1 MVVTFVGHRE
11 ISEEPKVRR
20 WLEETVS
27 ELIHEG
33 ADTFYLGG
41 YGQFDRLAASVVWA
55 EKARNPQICSYLVIP
70 YPDRSY
76 DTAQYDGTV
85 YPPLESV
92 PRRYAI
98 AKRNE
103 YMIQTSWLPTCA
115 ILSAALLRRS
125 AMRNRGKSGLFAS
138 LQLRSAQMVRHNY
151 LWLTYLGNSKAPGRN
166 KSPDTLFSSILH
178 IQSHRADL
186 ADHFFPIHIAA
197 GKGLL
202 DSRAEGDG
210 RFSLWLISLCQLHR
224 LPAADAPLSGI
235 VVKLHYQPHKL
246 FCLMHRQLYADL
258 CELLRHMIDTFCRAE
273 IADPILFP

>member
-27 ELIHEG
+27 ELTHEG

-103 YMIQTSWLPTCA
+103 YMIQWSDVVVAYVRYPFGGAAATLRYAEQRKKRIIRFTSV
-115 ILSAALLRRS
+115 
-125 AMRNRGKSGLFAS
+125 
-138 LQLRSAQMVRHNY
+138 AQRPNG
-151 LWLTYLGNSKAPGRN
+151 TP
-166 KSPDTLFSSILH
+166 
-178 IQSHRADL
+178 
-186 ADHFFPIHIAA
+186 
-197 GKGLL
+197 
-202 DSRAEGDG
+202 
-210 RFSLWLISLCQLHR
+210 
-224 LPAADAPLSGI
+224 
-235 VVKLHYQPHKL
+235 
-246 FCLMHRQLYADL
+246 
-258 CELLRHMIDTFCRAE
+258 
-273 IADPILFP
+273 

>member
-27 ELIHEG
+27 ELIHTG

-103 YMIQTSWLPTCA
+103 YMIQWSDVVVAYVRYPFGGAAATLRYAEQRKKRIIRFTSV
-115 ILSAALLRRS
+115 
-125 AMRNRGKSGLFAS
+125 
-138 LQLRSAQMVRHNY
+138 AQRPNG
-151 LWLTYLGNSKAPGRN
+151 TP
-166 KSPDTLFSSILH
+166 
-178 IQSHRADL
+178 
-186 ADHFFPIHIAA
+186 
-197 GKGLL
+197 
-202 DSRAEGDG
+202 
-210 RFSLWLISLCQLHR
+210 
-224 LPAADAPLSGI
+224 
-235 VVKLHYQPHKL
+235 
-246 FCLMHRQLYADL
+246 
-258 CELLRHMIDTFCRAE
+258 
-273 IADPILFP
+273 